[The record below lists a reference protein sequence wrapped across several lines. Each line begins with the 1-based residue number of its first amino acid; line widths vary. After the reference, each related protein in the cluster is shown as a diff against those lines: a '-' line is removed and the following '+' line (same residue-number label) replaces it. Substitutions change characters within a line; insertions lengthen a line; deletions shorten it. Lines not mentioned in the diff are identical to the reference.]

1 MQRKDLSPR
10 YAALAGAIEAKLKSG
25 IERLPTTTGELGY
38 RVAPESLLDVC
49 RTLRDEP
56 EFKLEMLIDV
66 CGVDYQLY
74 GKDEWQ
80 TTSATGTGFSRG
92 TLRETDPLAAA
103 DEDQHP
109 QYRPG
114 GRFAVVYH
122 LLSITH
128 NHRLRLKV
136 FCANDERP
144 IVDSVNDVWSS
155 ADWFEREAFD
165 LYGILFRGH
174 PDLRRL
180 LTDYGFIGHPFR
192 KDFPLIGNVEM
203 RYDPAKGRVV
213 YEPVS
218 IEPRTLV
225 PKVIRDDARY
235 EPDLNAKDPGSA

>member
-1 MQRKDLSPR
+1 MQSKDLSAR
-10 YAALAGAIEAKLKSG
+10 YAALAGAIEAKLG
-25 IERLPTTTGELGY
+25 DRIERLPSSTAELGY
-38 RVAPESLLDVC
+38 RVGASDLLEVC
-49 RTLRDEP
+49 RALRDEP
-56 EFKLEMLIDV
+56 EFKFEMLMDV
-66 CGVDYQLY
+66 CGVDYATY

-80 TTSATGTGFSRG
+80 TNSATSTGFSRG
-92 TLRETDPLAAA
+92 TLRGVAPPIDDVEPVSYAPPA
-103 DEDQHP
+103 
-109 QYRPG
+109 
-114 GRFAVVYH
+114 RFAVVYH
-122 LLSITH
+122 LQSISN

-136 FCANDERP
+136 FCKAEDYP
-144 IVDSVNDVWSS
+144 VVDSVYDVWKS

-203 RYDPAKGRVV
+203 RYDPVRGRVV

-235 EPDLNAKDPGSA
+235 APDLKDPSNG

>member
-1 MQRKDLSPR
+1 MQLRDLTPR
-10 YAALAGAIEAKLKSG
+10 YAVLAAAIEARLG
-25 IERLPTTTGELGY
+25 GRVERLPTTTGELGY
-38 RVAPESLLDVC
+38 SVRPDDLLDVC
-49 RTLRDEP
+49 RSLRDASET
-56 EFKLEMLIDV
+56 KLEMLIDV
-66 CGVDYQLY
+66 CGVDYQTY

-80 TTSATGTGFSRG
+80 TNSATETGFSRG
-92 TLRETDPLAAA
+92 TLDADAAPPA
-103 DEDQHP
+103 EDAEQAT
-109 QYRPG
+109 YRPA

-122 LLSITH
+122 LLSVTH
-128 NHRLRLKV
+128 NHRLRLKT
-136 FCANDERP
+136 FAANDERP
-144 IVDSVNDVWSS
+144 IVDSVYDVWNA

-235 EPDLNAKDPGSA
+235 APDLKDQGNA

>member
-1 MQRKDLSPR
+1 MQSKDLSSR
-10 YAALAGAIEAKLKSG
+10 YAALAGAIEAKLG
-25 IERLPTTTGELGY
+25 DRVERLPTSTAELGF
-38 RVAPESLLDVC
+38 RVAASDVLEVC
-49 RTLRDEP
+49 RSLRDEP
-56 EFKLEMLIDV
+56 DFKFEMLMDV
-66 CGVDYQLY
+66 CGVDYATY

-80 TTSATGTGFSRG
+80 TNSATSTGFSRG
-92 TLRETDPLAAA
+92 TLRAGVAPPV
-103 DEDQHP
+103 EDVEP
-109 QYRPG
+109 VSYEPSA
-114 GRFAVVYH
+114 RFAVVYH
-122 LLSITH
+122 LQSITH
-128 NHRLRLKV
+128 NARLRLKV
-136 FCANDERP
+136 FCPADEYP
-144 IVDSVNDVWSS
+144 VVDSVYDIWRS

-203 RYDPAKGRVV
+203 RYDPVKGRVV

-235 EPDLNAKDPGSA
+235 APDLKDPSNG